1 MTTANATHF
10 RLLPSRRI
18 ARLIV
23 IAHVGA
29 ALALLTVAHAWASG
43 WAVAA
48 LLVAL
53 GLATAW
59 DRALLRARGSVRAFS
74 LEGPHE
80 VLLALQGQGRAR
92 SRVGARRWVSARL
105 VVLPLALPGRRAL
118 CVAGDML
125 GAEDFRRLRLWA
137 LWGRLPGVAS
147 APRGAA

>member
-18 ARLIV
+18 ALLIV
-23 IAHVGA
+23 FAHVGA

-43 WAVAA
+43 WAVAV

-59 DRALLRARGSVRAFS
+59 DRALLRARGSLREFS
-74 LEGPHE
+74 LEGPQE
-80 VLLALQGQGRAR
+80 LLLALQGQGRVR
-92 SRVGARRWVSARL
+92 SRVGERRWVSARL
-105 VVLPLALPGRRAL
+105 VVLPLRLPRRRAL
-118 CVAGDML
+118 LVAGDML
-125 GAEDFRRLRLWA
+125 GSEDFRRLRLWA

-147 APRGAA
+147 TPRGAA